1 MTAITKSYF
10 DSEEITVF
18 LLFPSLYSFV
28 NIFFRYSIFSF
39 PQCKNM
45 LWPLHN
51 SMIKCIAD
59 SDLFKQTQ
67 DPFIKLLLW
76 LYYPCSALKLLK
88 KYSVVHYAKP
98 IAFKMWINNPH
109 TAFFSPSRNSISK
122 YPFMEL
128 FRFGFPQTW
137 ALLFIIC
144 FKLLSRIVLA
154 MLSLRQ

>member
-39 PQCKNM
+39 PQSKNM

-67 DPFIKLLLW
+67 HPFIKLLLW

-88 KYSVVHYAKP
+88 KYSVVHYAKS

-109 TAFFSPSRNSISK
+109 TAFFFSKQEQHIQISLPGTLQIWIPTDLSIIIH
-122 YPFMEL
+122 YL
-128 FRFGFPQTW
+128 FQT
-137 ALLFIIC
+137 A
-144 FKLLSRIVLA
+144 
-154 MLSLRQ
+154 